1 MLMITTEHINT
12 VLVVSLKGQI
22 NSSNASEI
30 QAQLLEQVS
39 DAECRWLVDFNGLEY
54 ISSAGLRVV
63 LLLAKRI
70 REHQGSL
77 VLCHMQPHV
86 YEVFEVSGFLTLLTV
101 VDTRQQ
107 GLSLLAA

>member
-1 MLMITTEHINT
+1 MITTEHINSA
-12 VLVVSLKGQI
+12 LVVSLKGQI
-22 NSSNASEI
+22 NSSNAAEI
-30 QAQLLEQVS
+30 QQQLLQQVS
-39 DAECRWLVDFNGLEY
+39 DAACRWLVDFSSLEY

-70 REHQGSL
+70 REHQGTL
-77 VLCHMQPHV
+77 VLCQLQPHV
-86 YEVFEVSGFLTLLTV
+86 YEVFEVSGFLSLLTV

>member
-1 MLMITTEHINT
+1 MITTEQINS

-22 NSSNASEI
+22 NSSNAAEI
-30 QAQLLEQVS
+30 QEQLLEQVN
-39 DAECRWLVDFNGLEY
+39 DATSRWLVDFNGLEY

-70 REHQGSL
+70 RQHEGSL
-77 VLCHMQPHV
+77 VLCAMQPHV

-101 VDTRQQ
+101 VESRQQ
-107 GLSLLAA
+107 GLSLLTV